1 MSMEFER
8 EPLAIDAFAP
18 NLQNHIKDGAPPKMK
33 MMAAQGMVP
42 APPEQQVQV
51 LYQLHFDEA
60 VGQAAADSL
69 KGMPGN
75 LLEPIVAGKQPA
87 AVLDWMAD
95 VIEEREL
102 LQKLVLNQE
111 TDDAT
116 VYRLAG
122 QADAE
127 LCDIIGNNQ
136 VRILRSP
143 AILHALYTNSNAKMA
158 TLDRALE
165 LAIRNE
171 IDLSPFPELRNAAR
185 GAQADDEE
193 GMDEASFE
201 AMLEQ
206 ESQKAGTEKK
216 KLDKL
221 EDDGLTRSE
230 RERLE
235 KELVEED
242 EEEEGEGASR
252 GGNVRQKI
260 MAMNIAQKIRL
271 ATVGSREAIKILIRD
286 PNKLIHMAAIQSPR
300 LKLGDIKRLSS
311 NKSLPDGV
319 INYMAKNR
327 EWTSDYEVLVNLSMN
342 PKTPLSEVTGFLKH
356 LRVNDLRQLSRNRNV
371 SHQVSRMAKRMMKRR
386 GR

>member
-1 MSMEFER
+1 MEFER
-8 EPLAIDAFAP
+8 QPLDVEGFPP
-18 NLQNHIKDGAPPKMK
+18 NLQNHIKEGAPPKMK

-42 APPEQQVQV
+42 APPAQQVLV

-60 VGQAAADSL
+60 VAVAAAGTL
-69 KGMPGN
+69 KGMPAN
-75 LLEPIVAGKQPA
+75 LLEPIVGGDQPP
-87 AVLDWMAD
+87 AVLDWMAE
-95 VIEEREL
+95 VIDDASL
-102 LQKLVLNQE
+102 LQRLVLNQA

-116 VYRLAG
+116 VHRLAG
-122 QADAE
+122 EAEGE
-127 LCDIIGNNQ
+127 LCTIIGNNQ

-143 AILHALYTNSNAKMA
+143 AILQALYKNSDAPMA
-158 TLDRALE
+158 VLDKALE
-165 LAIRNE
+165 LVIRNE
-171 IDLSPFPELRNAAR
+171 VDLSPFPELRQAAR

-193 GMDEASFE
+193 GMDAEAFE
-201 AMLEQ
+201 DVLHGEAK
-206 ESQKAGTEKK
+206 KAGEENK

-230 RERLE
+230 REKLE
-235 KELVEED
+235 KELAQDD
-242 EEEEGEGASR
+242 EEESSGRS
-252 GGNVRQKI
+252 GNIRQKI
-260 MAMNIAQKIRL
+260 MGMNIAQKIRL

-286 PNKLIHMAAIQSPR
+286 PNKLVHMAAIQSPR